1 MLRHVLAIGLVT
13 VAGIAAL
20 LGGGWLYYLNFAPDP
35 AKYPVRGIDV
45 SRHQGVID
53 WPAVAAD
60 NVRFAYLK
68 ASEGG
73 DMVDTTFAANLAA
86 ARAAGVA
93 VGAYHFFT
101 FCRPGADQ
109 AANFLA
115 TVSHATP
122 MLPPVVDIEYSGNCS
137 ARPTVE
143 AMARELDAFIGPVEA
158 ALGRPVMLYVMGE
171 TLEAYRDAI
180 PQRDRWVRWLAMEP
194 WDAGWAFWQYHD
206 RGTVAGID
214 GDVDLNVYSGD
225 AAGLAALV
233 R

>member
-1 MLRHVLAIGLVT
+1 MLRHVLTISLVA

-20 LGGGWLYYLNFAPDP
+20 LGGGWLYFLNFAPDP

-45 SRHQGVID
+45 SRHQGTID
-53 WPAVAAD
+53 WRAVSAD

-86 ARAAGVA
+86 AQSAGIA

-115 TVSHATP
+115 TVPRGIP

-137 ARPTVE
+137 TRPTVE
-143 AMARELDAFIGPVEA
+143 AMARELDAFIAPVEA
-158 ALGRPVMLYVMGE
+158 AFGRPVLLYVMGDALE
-171 TLEAYRDAI
+171 TYREAI
-180 PQRDRWVRWLAMEP
+180 PQRVHWVRWLAMEP
-194 WDAGWAFWQYHD
+194 WEPGWAFWQYHD
-206 RGTVAGID
+206 RGHVAGID
-214 GDVDLNVYSGD
+214 GEVDLNVFSGS
-225 AAGLAALV
+225 AADLSALV